1 MEEWHARKDSNPR
14 LSGPKS
20 EGARPTDL
28 MQLLLARGACAQ
40 RAMTAEERHVV
51 QRVVLALEDPDL
63 TALLASWKGL
73 PEHVRAAVRTLLCG
87 VLRGDSS
94 WP

>member
-1 MEEWHARKDSNPR
+1 
-14 LSGPKS
+14 
-20 EGARPTDL
+20 
-28 MQLLLARGACAQ
+28 
-40 RAMTAEERHVV
+40 MTAEERHVV